1 MRRLNNVE
9 YTNTIRDLT
18 GVDLSPAREFPA
30 DGAAGEGFSNSGD
43 ALAMS
48 PALLAKYLDAA
59 KEVASHAV
67 LLPDGLGFSP
77 GATRR
82 DWTDEILA
90 SLRRFHARY
99 AGSDGRLP
107 IEAYLAATIERRRS
121 LAEGRPR
128 TIEAIA
134 AERKLSPKYLQI
146 LWDLIGAPPP
156 RGRRPARFPP
166 RPLAQGRPR
175 RREVARRRGPPLAG
189 GHLEIQQR
197 RPLQALAG
205 TRRPGRRVERIPPE
219 GRAQARF
226 K

>member
-18 GVDLSPAREFPA
+18 GVDLQPAREFPA

-48 PALLAKYLDAA
+48 PALLGKYLDAA

-67 LLPDGLGFSP
+67 LLPIGVRFSP

-90 SLRRFHARY
+90 SLRKFHARY
-99 AGSDGRLP
+99 AGADGKLP
-107 IEAYLAATIERRRS
+107 LEAYLAGTIERRLS
-121 LAEGRPR
+121 LAAGKPR

-134 AERKLSPKYLQI
+134 AERKLSPKYLRI
-146 LWDLIGAPPP
+146 VWDLLDAPPSP
-156 RGRRPARFPP
+156 GAGVLDALRDRWRTAGPGDAGSLAEEIRRW
-166 RPLAQGRPR
+166 
-175 RREVARRRGPPLAG
+175 
-189 GHLEIQQR
+189 
-197 RPLQALAG
+197 QAALWKFNNVC
-205 TRRPGRRVERIPPE
+205 P
-219 GRAQARF
+219 F
-226 K
+226 KPWQEPVDPVV